1 MDLSLAQKY
10 IKDALDGAG
19 ITLEYEL
26 TERRLTAK
34 GTLCNEEVGDFLFV
48 VAVYPGKLN
57 AASCSFYFNDIPSTP
72 KVYQLLN
79 DFNKNA
85 YLLHACEDELLV
97 LEHTAERIDEE
108 KLGEYVLDILNE
120 LKDEEVLSLLKPLI
134 NETY

>member
-1 MDLSLAQKY
+1 MDFSLAQKY
-10 IKDALDGAG
+10 IKDALDDAG

-34 GTLCNEEVGDFLFV
+34 GTLCKEEVGDFLFV
-48 VAVYPGKLN
+48 VAVFPGDRN
-57 AASCSFYFNDIPSTP
+57 TASCSFYFNDIPSTP